1 VTKNVRRLAIALLLL
16 ALPMQALAAA
26 SMLYCNGDHHATWL
40 QVATNVLFG
49 HSVAGSPASERS
61 GHHDQGTAD
70 AAHDASDTSHHD
82 DTAPDGDD
90 HPGSRCSSCTDC
102 CCAASIVSSGQS
114 TFAIAPAPSGPIST
128 VAQPVSG
135 YVPERLERPPRN
147 TLV

>member
-1 VTKNVRRLAIALLLL
+1 VTKHVRRIVIALLLM

-40 QVATNVLFG
+40 QVATNALFG
-49 HSVAGSPASERS
+49 PGVAGTPASERS
-61 GHHDQGTAD
+61 GHHDGGAAG
-70 AAHDASDTSHHD
+70 AAHDVSDTSHHD

-90 HPGSRCSSCTDC
+90 HPGSGCSSCTDC
-102 CCAASIVSSGQS
+102 CCAASILSSGQS
-114 TFAIAPAPSGPIST
+114 TYAIAPPPSGPIST

>member
-1 VTKNVRRLAIALLLL
+1 VTKRVRRIAIALLLL

-49 HSVAGSPASERS
+49 PSVAEAPASEQS
-61 GHHDQGTAD
+61 GHHDGGAAD
-70 AAHDASDTSHHD
+70 AHDASDTSHHD
-82 DTAPDGDD
+82 DTAADGDD
-90 HPGSRCSSCTDC
+90 HPGSPCSSCTDC
-102 CCAASIVSSGQS
+102 CCAASILSSGQS
-114 TFAIAPAPSGPIST
+114 TFAITPAPSGPIST
-128 VAQPVSG
+128 VAPPVPG